1 MVIAE
6 KLKEKKNLILYLN
19 IYIYIYIVIIT
30 KYTYC
35 TKEPYMKKKAAELT
49 V

>member
-19 IYIYIYIVIIT
+19 IYIYIVIIT